1 MVTRTTE
8 DKPAVPGRL
17 PCCVPAVLI
26 PLPFVPCQRE
36 SEEGWTSMMRFSSG
50 RNGEIFWF
58 GPDSSLPRLHV
69 VGFCSISRGKV
80 LWVTLLL
87 FFIQKKEK
95 KSEDKKLEVPLWTKA
110 FPEMM
115 TWIEIL
121 CFFLGQCCCSP
132 AATICSLLVIQC
144 DDSLYI
150 LYCEGNLEEDCQAK
164 EPTCLCI
171 ENAQVLGV
179 APNLFKGKGNI
190 WESS

>member
-121 CFFLGQCCCSP
+121 CFFSWPMLLFSCSNDLFL
-132 AATICSLLVIQC
+132 A
-144 DDSLYI
+144 DDSMWW
-150 LYCEGNLEEDCQAK
+150 
-164 EPTCLCI
+164 LCI
-171 ENAQVLGV
+171 YCTVKAT
-179 APNLFKGKGNI
+179 
-190 WESS
+190 